1 MPHIPE
7 LFLVKPVL
15 KEMNE
20 SFYKIL
26 DMKKTIL
33 LSITLLL
40 GSSSLFQVQA
50 QEPKAKKHDVHRL
63 SQDYFI
69 PGRFAGKTIIVTG
82 GARGI
87 GKWTATRAAKEGANV
102 VIMDWL
108 EADGKLVVDSIQKMG
123 GKALFVYGNIQKDED
138 CRKMIDEAVA
148 TYGKIDYACL
158 NAGVMDGVFSGTPF
172 KYDEAQRKLM
182 PATITE
188 ATDEYWDNVFAT
200 NAAGTFK
207 SMRAVLRQMLKQN
220 NGGAIVVV
228 SSIAG
233 MTGLSGNPAYVS
245 SKFAVNGLVRNA
257 AIDYAPY
264 GIRVNSVNM
273 AETQTP
279 MVERAEEY
287 VKAQQKAGVGFG
299 MGAIKTMSLLK
310 YCDSQH
316 RGSFP
321 WEQASTMLY
330 LISDEASAITGSVM
344 ATDGG
349 WTDF

>member
-1 MPHIPE
+1 M
-7 LFLVKPVL
+7 K
-15 KEMNE
+15 
-20 SFYKIL
+20 KIL
-26 DMKKTIL
+26 E
-33 LSITLLL
+33 LSLILLL
-40 GSSSLFQVQA
+40 GISVSGFSQTTEA
-50 QEPKAKKHDVHRL
+50 PIKKHNVHRL
-63 SQDYFI
+63 AENYFI
-69 PGRFAGKTIIVTG
+69 PGRFAGKTILITG

-87 GKWTATRAAKEGANV
+87 GKYTALRAAKEGANV

-108 EADGKLVVDSIQKMG
+108 DVDGRQVVDNIRKMG

-138 CRKMIDEAVA
+138 CRRMVTETVK
-148 TYGKIDYACL
+148 TYGKLDYACL

-182 PATITE
+182 PAIITE

-207 SMRAVLRQMLKQN
+207 SMRAVLKQMMKQN

-233 MTGLSGNPAYVS
+233 MIGLSGNPAYVA

-264 GIRVNSVNM
+264 GIRINSVNM

-279 MVERAEEY
+279 MVERAEAF

-299 MGAIKTMSLLK
+299 MGSLKTMSLLK
-310 YCDSQH
+310 YCDSEH

-330 LISDEASAITGSVM
+330 LISDEASAITGSVV

>member
-1 MPHIPE
+1 MKK
-7 LFLVKPVL
+7 LFLLVVMAISATLMSAQSEGTSNYVPKKHNVNRLSENYFIP
-15 KEMNE
+15 KRFEG
-20 SFYKIL
+20 
-26 DMKKTIL
+26 KTIL
-33 LSITLLL
+33 
-40 GSSSLFQVQA
+40 
-50 QEPKAKKHDVHRL
+50 
-63 SQDYFI
+63 
-69 PGRFAGKTIIVTG
+69 VTG

-87 GKWTATRAAKEGANV
+87 GKWTAIRAAKEGANV

-108 EADGKLVVDSIQKMG
+108 KEDGQHVVDSLNGMG
-123 GKALFVYGNIQKDED
+123 LKALFVFGNIQKDEN
-138 CRKMIDEAVA
+138 CRRAVSEAVKA
-148 TYGKIDYACL
+148 YGKLDYACL

-172 KYDEAQRKLM
+172 KYDESQRKLM
-182 PATITE
+182 PNVITK

-207 SMRAVLRQMLKQN
+207 SLRAVLNQMLVQD

-233 MTGLSGNPAYVS
+233 MTGLSGNPAYVA
-245 SKFAVNGLVRNA
+245 SKHAVNGLVRNA

-273 AETQTP
+273 AETRTP
-279 MVERAEEY
+279 MVERAEEF
-287 VKAQQKAGVGFG
+287 VKAEQKAGIGFG
-299 MGAIKTMSLLK
+299 MGAVKTMSLLK
-310 YCDSQH
+310 YCDSEH

-330 LISDEASAITGSVM
+330 LISDEASAITGSVV

-349 WTDF
+349 WTDY